1 MGIFVGN
8 YDTYGIPCSI
18 CWLDQGVRFQC
29 YVLGGN
35 KWRITFFFPA
45 KWGLRLGDPMSPCP
59 FLIVME
65 CFYSML
71 QQRVREGGFTFH
83 RKCQPLNLVQLAFVD
98 DLFILCGADRGS
110 FQIVQC
116 VLSQI

>member
-1 MGIFVGN
+1 MGFPAQFVGWIKVCVSSVMYSVVIN
-8 YDTYGIPCSI
+8 GE
-18 CWLDQGVRFQC
+18 L
-29 YVLGGN
+29 L
-35 KWRITFFFPA
+35 FFFPA

-83 RKCQPLNLVQLAFVD
+83 QKCQALNLEQLAFVD